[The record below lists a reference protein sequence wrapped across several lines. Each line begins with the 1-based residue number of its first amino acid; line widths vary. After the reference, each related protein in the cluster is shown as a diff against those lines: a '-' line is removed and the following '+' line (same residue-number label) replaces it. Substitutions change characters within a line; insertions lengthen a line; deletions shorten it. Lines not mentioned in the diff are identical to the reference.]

1 MPGDAD
7 ASLTVPMSALQRDAK
22 AWQLARRAA
31 SVFAELQRSHS
42 ERPVL
47 LTSSLCPL
55 SHSREGKKRA
65 RQLYM
70 YSCGP
75 AELKG
80 LDKNTGDQK
89 LQVGINTESWRFK
102 RDISVIKKNTRSGEM
117 FLNAMQ
123 IKSFRGMELSR
134 TLFGCA

>member
-7 ASLTVPMSALQRDAK
+7 ASLTVPMSAMQRDAK
-22 AWQLARRAA
+22 AWQLARIAG
-31 SVFAELQRSHS
+31 SVFAELQSSHS
-42 ERPVL
+42 ERLVL

-89 LQVGINTESWRFK
+89 LQVGIHTESWRFK
-102 RDISVIKKNTRSGEM
+102 RNISVIKKKILVQER
-117 FLNAMQ
+117 
-123 IKSFRGMELSR
+123 
-134 TLFGCA
+134 

>member
-42 ERPVL
+42 ERLVL

-55 SHSREGKKRA
+55 SHSREGEKRA

-75 AELKG
+75 AGLKG

-102 RDISVIKKNTRSGEM
+102 RNISVIKKNTRSGEM